1 MQAQE
6 ALSNRM
12 NRLEMVVGF
21 TNWSSSVD
29 LKHAN
34 EIPANETKDSNVE
47 SVGNLSQTVEALQR
61 STTLPHLQ
69 LCISL
74 KILNFK
80 EDDNIFF
87 SHITM
92 HLTTITI

>member
-6 ALSNRM
+6 GLSNRM
-12 NRLEMVVGF
+12 NRLEMVVGC

-29 LKHAN
+29 LKNAN

-61 STTLPHLQ
+61 STTFSPSTTLHFLENPQLQ
-69 LCISL
+69 RR
-74 KILNFK
+74 
-80 EDDNIFF
+80 
-87 SHITM
+87 
-92 HLTTITI
+92 